1 MNKVI
6 LMGRLTRDPE
16 VHYSQSETPIKFVNY
31 SLAVNNNYS
40 KSDNVDFINMIAFR
54 NEAEFAEKYLKKGN
68 LIVISG
74 RLYQDRWEDAENK
87 RHSQVKVIVE
97 HQEIVDNSNSKRLEE
112 EAQVLENQ
120 VAVTDE
126 ELPF

>member
-16 VHYSQSETPIKFVNY
+16 VHYSRSETPIKFVNY
-31 SLAVNNNYS
+31 SLAVNNSYS
-40 KSDNVDFINMIAFR
+40 KSDNVDFINMVAFR

-87 RHSQVKVIVE
+87 KHSQVKVIVE

-112 EAQVLENQ
+112 ETQVLENQ